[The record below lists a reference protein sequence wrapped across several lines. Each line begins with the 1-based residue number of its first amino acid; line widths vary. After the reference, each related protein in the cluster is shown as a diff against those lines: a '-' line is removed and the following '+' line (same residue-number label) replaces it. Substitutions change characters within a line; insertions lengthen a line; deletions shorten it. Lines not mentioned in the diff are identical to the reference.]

1 MSMDAL
7 GFGVVE
13 LIILLIVLVFFLGL
27 PILTLID
34 LARKKLA
41 GTSLAIWVLIICIV
55 PLLGSLA
62 YWIIKPTTE
71 GQA

>member
-1 MSMDAL
+1 MDAL

-34 LARKKLA
+34 LARKKLD

-62 YWIIKPTTE
+62 YWIIKPTAE